1 MRILAVLIMAVGLRI
16 PVTVDLTAVESFSLS
31 CHSIRSDTTAS
42 DLAARFGV
50 TNVTDGP
57 VDVGEGL
64 YEPGTIVYPDIPE
77 QRAEFT
83 WKQAGSNRSP
93 DVVRIRGEKS
103 AWKIPGGVTL
113 GLTLTMVERLNRRPF
128 RLLGFGWDDG
138 GTTTSWSG
146 GALAQAELPM
156 CAIWAKFGEE
166 EEGRLTPVELRLLR
180 QVNGEREFSS
190 GHPGMQ
196 AARAHVLE
204 IGLSWRP

>member
-1 MRILAVLIMAVGLRI
+1 MRLLTVLMIAVGVRI
-16 PVTVDLTAVESFSLS
+16 PVAVDLTAAESFTLS
-31 CHSIRSDTTAS
+31 CQSIRSNTTAR
-42 DLAARFGV
+42 DLATRFGV

-64 YEPGTIVYPDIPE
+64 YEAGTIVHPDIPE

-83 WKQAGSNRSP
+83 WKLSGPNRSP

-103 AWKIPGGVTL
+103 VWKIPGGVTL

-138 GTTTSWSG
+138 GTTTSWSR
-146 GALAQAELPM
+146 GALAQAESPT
-156 CAIWAKFGEE
+156 CAIWAKFGEA